1 MNQKPKYLLKYELKE
16 IENNDLEEIMRLAKN
31 LTVYYEIFRVY
42 KSSDDRIKSVAN
54 MEEMKEVGRLFN
66 KGYSRD
72 IIVRQT
78 GLTRFYVDKIIGKT
92 GHNKSTTVQ
101 I

>member
-1 MNQKPKYLLKYELKE
+1 MNQKPKYLLRYESRE
-16 IENNDLEEIMRLAKN
+16 IENNDLEEIIRLAKS

-42 KSSDDRIKSVAN
+42 KGSDDRIKPLAN

-66 KGYSRD
+66 RGYSREV
-72 IIVRQT
+72 IARQM
-78 GLTRFYVDKIIGKT
+78 GITRFYVDKIIGKT

>member
-1 MNQKPKYLLKYELKE
+1 MNQKSKYLLKYELKE
-16 IENNDLEEIMRLAKN
+16 VENNDLEEIMRLAKN

-42 KSSDDRIKSVAN
+42 KASNARIKTIAN

-72 IIVRQT
+72 VIAHQT
-78 GLTRFYVDKIIGKT
+78 GLTRFYVDKILGKT
-92 GHNKSTTVQ
+92 GKSKSATVEV
-101 I
+101 

>member
-16 IENNDLEEIMRLAKN
+16 IENNDLEEIVRLAKN

-42 KSSDDRIKSVAN
+42 KGSDDRIKSVAN